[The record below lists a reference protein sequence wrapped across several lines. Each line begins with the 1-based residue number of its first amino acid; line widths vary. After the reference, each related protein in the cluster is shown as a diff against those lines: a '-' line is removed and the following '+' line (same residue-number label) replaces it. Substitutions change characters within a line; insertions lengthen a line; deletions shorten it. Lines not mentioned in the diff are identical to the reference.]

1 MLCVHPSDPLE
12 PMRTRAL
19 SLILL
24 ALVPALPAAASA
36 KPTLGVSDNRPTML
50 ADPLFTALGVKQ
62 VRVVV
67 SYNAVTAGEN
77 GDDEISGRVA
87 PYIAAASFLGIDPLV
102 AFEHSRGNAAVVC
115 AHGKG
120 RSKAVCKLPSVASYK
135 AEIMKFLTKFPTVH
149 TITPW
154 NEENHFSQ
162 ATYRDPARGAQFAKA
177 AEQVCKSLG
186 RTCTIPTMDILD
198 SASNTKS
205 SHPRYTSTV
214 KYVKRLRKAYGRQPA
229 VCGIHNYAD
238 VNRFRTSGT
247 KALTKAMRCKSYWLT
262 ETGGDYAFGSFWNKD
277 TKKVGKCKTSAG
289 CQKKAMQFLFKRV
302 IKVTSKIK
310 RVYVYNWF
318 GGSEPRFDAGIVKG
332 SGNAPSSK
340 ARPAYGVVKA
350 HAPGA

>member
-1 MLCVHPSDPLE
+1 
-12 PMRTRAL
+12 MRTRVL

-24 ALVPALPAAASA
+24 ALAVLALPAAASA
-36 KPTLGVSDNRPTML
+36 KPILGVSDNRSTML
-50 ADPLFTALGVKQ
+50 SDPLFSALGVRQ

-67 SYNAVTAGEN
+67 SYNAVSAGEK
-77 GDDEISGRVA
+77 GDDELSSRVA
-87 PYIAAASFLGIDPLV
+87 PYISSAVDLGIDPLV

-120 RSKAVCKLPSVASYK
+120 GSKAVCKLPSVAAYK
-135 AEIMKFLTKFPTVH
+135 AEITKFLTLFPSVH

-162 ATYRDPARGAQFAKA
+162 ATYRDPKRAAGFAKA

-186 RTCTIPTMDILD
+186 RHCTIPTMDILD

-214 KYVKRLRKAYGRQPA
+214 KYVKRLRSAYGKQPA

-262 ETGGDYAFGSFWNKD
+262 ETGGDYRFGSFWSKA
-277 TKKVGKCKTSAG
+277 TKKVGRCKTSAG

-302 IKVTSKIK
+302 VKVTSKIK
-310 RVYVYNWF
+310 RVYIYNWF

-332 SGNAPSSK
+332 SGKTPSSK